1 MENIGTNDMHHGF
14 ISRYSEPT
22 YKVVARNTRSI
33 EGARRWMVEYAR
45 GILTST
51 TTPEKVIGS
60 STYFINMQLPTSY
73 FDMTAILKYPNQP
86 FKS

>member
-1 MENIGTNDMHHGF
+1 
-14 ISRYSEPT
+14 
-22 YKVVARNTRSI
+22 
-33 EGARRWMVEYAR
+33 MVEYAR